1 MDRFGDPP
9 PDVTKLKPILL
20 KSAHPQHPWSM
31 GPTDAL
37 PTQVDKDNESNTGV
51 KTECSKF

>member
-37 PTQVDKDNESNTGV
+37 PTQVDKDNESNTGGQN
-51 KTECSKF
+51 EM